1 MKNIKTE
8 NAPAAIGPYS
18 QGIEFDN
25 LIFTSGQI
33 PANPKTGELK
43 TEITEATKQCL
54 ENVKAILEEA
64 GSSLERVL
72 KVTIF
77 IKNMDDFSK
86 VNEVYGQYFI
96 EHKPA
101 RSCIAVKDLPKNSI
115 VEIEAIAFK

>member
-101 RSCIAVKDLPKNSI
+101 RSCIAVKELPKNSI